1 MNEQFLSNAIAEDA
15 SQMIKAYMM
24 QNAQLKAIAEQQ
36 KQQIQQLQA
45 ENSKLKEVNKQQV
58 NEDKTETKKD
68 AE

>member
-24 QNAQLKAIAEQQ
+24 QNAQLKAIVEQQ

-45 ENSKLKEVNKQQV
+45 ENKKLKEVNKPQL

>member
-24 QNAQLKAIAEQQ
+24 QNAQLKSIVEQQ

-45 ENSKLKEVNKQQV
+45 ENKKLKEVNKQQV
-58 NEDKTETKKD
+58 NEDETETKKD